1 MSARTDPPG
10 IVYIVRPDHL
20 AVQPT
25 TMEFS
30 VSFGGHKDG
39 VGTVELGKPKDIEA
53 LASLLRK
60 LQIPPTEI
68 EIACRV
74 LTTEP
79 HHEIPNVILRRGIFR
94 QLGLADTD

>member
-1 MSARTDPPG
+1 LSARTDTPG
-10 IVYIVRPDHL
+10 VVHIVRPDGL
-20 AVQPT
+20 AVQLT
-25 TMEFS
+25 TTEFS

-39 VGTVELGKPKDIEA
+39 LGTIELGKPKDIEA
-53 LASLLRK
+53 LTSLLRK
-60 LQIPPTEI
+60 MQIPPTEI

-94 QLGLADTD
+94 QLGLSDTD

>member
-1 MSARTDPPG
+1 M
-10 IVYIVRPDHL
+10 
-20 AVQPT
+20 
-25 TMEFS
+25 
-30 VSFGGHKDG
+30 
-39 VGTVELGKPKDIEA
+39 GKPKGFDA
-53 LASLLRK
+53 LTVLLQK
-60 LQIPPTEI
+60 LRVSPTEI